1 MPAAT
6 VREEE
11 GLHAAVSC
19 KMDARRPVV
28 NDGEGAGLQA
38 LLSDEIIPTFQTK
51 EQKAGEQ
58 CLSAVTLCSRS
69 GIQIVRE
76 HTE

>member
-11 GLHAAVSC
+11 GLHAAVFC

-28 NDGEGAGLQA
+28 NDSEGAGPQA
-38 LLSDEIIPTFQTK
+38 LLSDEIITTFQTK
-51 EQKAGEQ
+51 EQTAG
-58 CLSAVTLCSRS
+58 
-69 GIQIVRE
+69 
-76 HTE
+76 